1 MNKREAKIEA
11 LGRIIGLL
19 DVSSFDDSDLYSGLE
34 DNPDGIKV
42 VAAVDEVMSELARR
56 ITRLERGR

>member
-1 MNKREAKIEA
+1 M
-11 LGRIIGLL
+11 
-19 DVSSFDDSDLYSGLE
+19 E